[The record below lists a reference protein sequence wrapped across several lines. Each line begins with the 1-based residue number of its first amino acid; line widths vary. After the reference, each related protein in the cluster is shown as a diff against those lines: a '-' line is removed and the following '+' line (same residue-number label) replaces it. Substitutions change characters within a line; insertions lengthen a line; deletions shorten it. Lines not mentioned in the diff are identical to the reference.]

1 MILIKY
7 QFYAKFLITASLPE
21 VEEEVESFPMPIS
34 SGSSLV
40 GESLVVRSGLCLA
53 GTLEGDARAGQ
64 I

>member
-7 QFYAKFLITASLPE
+7 QLYAKFLITASLSE
-21 VEEEVESFPMPIS
+21 VEEEVVSFPIPIYP
-34 SGSSLV
+34 GSSLV

-53 GTLEGDARAGQ
+53 GTLDGDARAGQ